1 MKPLNLDNSPC
12 TAISSNCVIWQGPN
26 IPCIKLCT
34 GDTISD
40 VVAKLASELC
50 LIMDQ
55 LKVSNYDLT
64 CFGITNCKPDDF
76 QALLQFLI
84 EQVCALNNIDAT
96 ATTQTT
102 KESTLVTVAPCFVV
116 NGITVMPLTDYVLAI
131 GNKICTLITEIS
143 DLQTQIN
150 NLQVQI
156 NALDDIV
163 NSGSSFTLPVI
174 NTGCLSGYMSGA
186 TTAGIDVVLD
196 TLLNNSTIGY
206 CSLIGATSLPANLL
220 AAVAT
225 QCIDGADPSLKYP
238 GQTFNSAYGPYTG
251 YGTWQNTPVT
261 VADAINNLWIAVC
274 DIYNY
279 LDTYIPPTSVVTAG
293 DWITVTSST
302 VGTVTTYEVAE
313 TPKPGLSVYLYPPGN
328 LNKVAPGLSTGILCN
343 GSIQVMTGID
353 YNDFGAAYDTTT
365 GIFTIPVDGVYDISF
380 FINYARSTG
389 SGWYDV
395 TTPGMFI
402 AGITSPTSCNY
413 YCVNNFSPVVI
424 QKYASINGSFI
435 REFTVG
441 TQICL
446 KVINLTNFNYTT
458 ESGDV
463 VRLSIQRIK

>member
-26 IPCIKLCT
+26 LDCIKLCT

-64 CFGITNCKPDDF
+64 CFNLINCKPDTF
-76 QALLQFLI
+76 NALLQFLI

-116 NGITVMPLTDYVLAI
+116 NGITVMPLSDYVIAI
-131 GNKICTLITEIS
+131 GNKICSIVTEIDS
-143 DLQTQIN
+143 INNRIDQLELSIINIQTQID
-150 NLQVQI
+150 NLPTYTLPSILVDCTLSTTVIAGGTYQLDVILYALINDDTNGYCALI
-156 NALDDIV
+156 NATGLPSDIINAVTSQCIV
-163 NSGSSFTLPVI
+163 NGDTTLSNPS
-174 NTGCLSGYMSGA
+174 TTYGALSGWIS
-186 TTAGIDVVLD
+186 
-196 TLLNNSTIGY
+196 
-206 CSLIGATSLPANLL
+206 SLT
-220 AAVAT
+220 V
-225 QCIDGADPSLKYP
+225 D
-238 GQTFNSAYGPYTG
+238 
-251 YGTWQNTPVT
+251 T
-261 VADAINNLWIAVC
+261 VAGAINNLWLVVC

-279 LDTYIPPTSVVTAG
+279 LDAYTPPTSVVTAG

-313 TPKPGLSVYLYPPGN
+313 TPKPGLSVYLFPPAN
-328 LNKVAPGLSTGILCN
+328 LNKVAPGLNTGRLCD
-343 GSIQVMTGID
+343 GSIQIMTGID

-380 FINYARSTG
+380 FITYARNTG
-389 SGWYDV
+389 SGWYDASN
-395 TTPGMFI
+395 PGMFI

-424 QKYASINGSFI
+424 QKCASINGSFI

-463 VRLSIQRIK
+463 VRLSIQRVK